1 MASAKKISSRL
12 TLILDDGDDLM
23 TGETIFKSKRFN
35 NVKPE
40 ATADQ
45 LYAIA
50 ITLTDL
56 QERPLYTIERKDDYE
71 IIQESF

>member
-1 MASAKKISSRL
+1 MAVAQKVGSRL
-12 TLILDDGDDLM
+12 TLILDDGDDMM
-23 TGETIFKSKRFN
+23 TGETIFKSKTFN

-50 ITLTDL
+50 TAVADL
-56 QERPLYTIERKDDYE
+56 QERPLYTIERSDDSE
-71 IIQESF
+71 ITQE

>member
-1 MASAKKISSRL
+1 MAVAHKVNSRL

-23 TGETIFKSKRFN
+23 TGDTIFKSKSFN
-35 NVKPE
+35 NVKPD

-50 ITLTDL
+50 TAVAGL
-56 QERPLYTIERKDDYE
+56 QERPLYNVERKDDYE
-71 IIQESF
+71 ITQD

>member
-1 MASAKKISSRL
+1 MAVAQKVSSRL
-12 TLILDDGDDLM
+12 RLVLDDGDDMM
-23 TGETIFKSKRFN
+23 TGETIYKTKSFN

-50 ITLTDL
+50 TALEGL
-56 QERPLYTIERKDDYE
+56 QERPIYMIERHDGSE
-71 IIQESF
+71 ISQE